1 MESAARVN
9 AMDLFT
15 IIFNTSVGPIMFKS
29 FRNGESPLEEIAR
42 HNGHE
47 ELACYLEQK
56 HSMYV
61 SPSYIHVLEQFSIE
75 C

>member
-1 MESAARVN
+1 
-9 AMDLFT
+9 MDLFT
-15 IIFNTSVGPIMFKS
+15 IIFNTSVGPIMFKT
-29 FRNGESPLEEIAR
+29 FRNGESSLEEIAR

-56 HSMYV
+56 HSKYV
-61 SPSYIHVLEQFSIE
+61 SPSHKPACIKYPTYVRG

>member
-15 IIFNTSVGPIMFKS
+15 IIFSTSVGRVMFKT
-29 FRNGESPLEEIAR
+29 FRNAGLSLEEIAR
-42 HNGHE
+42 QNGHE

-61 SPSYIHVLEQFSIE
+61 SPIYIYMY
-75 C
+75 

>member
-1 MESAARVN
+1 
-9 AMDLFT
+9 
-15 IIFNTSVGPIMFKS
+15 MFKT
-29 FRNGESPLEEIAR
+29 FRNGESSLEEIAR

-61 SPSYIHVLEQFSIE
+61 SPSHMHVLSDPTYVRG